1 MSNEYLNYCCI
12 RQSMSDED
20 DGEIGVNVYDED
32 ELIEDEEAAVA
43 LLGLYFRASDISP
56 SMGCCI
62 ELKHRNL

>member
-1 MSNEYLNYCCI
+1 
-12 RQSMSDED
+12 MSDKD